1 MYNIVL
7 NITAAL
13 YTGSVYHVLYLY
25 SAYYNTSPYEGY
37 IVSVHRMV
45 MENRPVE
52 GSHRPISFIRSGRL
66 DVCKSGVCGAGLNRN
81 IE

>member
-25 SAYYNTSPYEGY
+25 SAYYNTSPHEGY
-37 IVSVHRMV
+37 S
-45 MENRPVE
+45 
-52 GSHRPISFIRSGRL
+52 ISAQNGYG
-66 DVCKSGVCGAGLNRN
+66 KSSC
-81 IE
+81 